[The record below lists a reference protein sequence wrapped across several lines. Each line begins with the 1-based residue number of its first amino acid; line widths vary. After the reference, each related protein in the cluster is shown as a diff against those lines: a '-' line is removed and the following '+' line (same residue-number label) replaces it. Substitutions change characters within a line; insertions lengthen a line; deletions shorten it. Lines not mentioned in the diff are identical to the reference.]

1 MKLLPFLLAVV
12 AVVALV
18 GAACGDD
25 DSENESQTTA
35 RPSDATAATTATTAP
50 AADEMQLPPGA
61 EDMQVEIV
69 SPASGSTVTENS
81 VVLKVEASGFDLACD
96 LAGKPDEEGKGHYHV
111 LIDKALVNMYCSEE
125 VELSMQNLEPGAHT
139 IAVVPALNDHAEVLD
154 NEREVEFDYQ
164 PASPLAAIADVTGL
178 GEPSIKVLEPKAG
191 TTVSGDFDVVI
202 EVSNFNLS
210 CDLLG
215 KRDVAG
221 YGHWHLNLDTTTGPM
236 MGMATMV
243 GMSCEQ
249 TFRMSTAG
257 LTPGSTHSIIPLLTD
272 NQHVPLMPEV
282 SDKVDVI
289 IQ

>member
-1 MKLLPFLLAVV
+1 MKPFILLLSLV
-12 AVVALV
+12 AVVAFV
-18 GAACGDD
+18 AAACGGDD
-25 DSENESQTTA
+25 DESEPTA
-35 RPSDATAATTATTAP
+35 RPSDTAAATTAA

-61 EDMQVEIV
+61 EDMKIEIV
-69 SPASGSTVTENS
+69 SPANGTEVTENS
-81 VVLKVEASGFDLACD
+81 LALQVEATGFDLACD
-96 LAGKPDEEGKGHYHV
+96 LAGKPNQDGKGHYHV
-111 LIDKALVNMYCSEE
+111 LIDKALVNMYCTND
-125 VELSMQNLEPGAHT
+125 VQLSMQNLEPGMHT

-154 NEREVEFDYQ
+154 NETEVEFDYQ
-164 PASPLAAIADVTGL
+164 PTTPLAAIADVTGL
-178 GEPSIKVLEPKAG
+178 GEPSIKVLEPKPGA
-191 TTVSGDFDVVI
+191 TVSGEFDVVI

-215 KRDVAG
+215 KPDVAG

-282 SDKVDVI
+282 SDAVDVI

>member
-1 MKLLPFLLAVV
+1 MKPFIFLLSLV
-12 AVVALV
+12 AVVAFV
-18 GAACGDD
+18 AAACGDD
-25 DSENESQTTA
+25 DDEDSQSTPVPTESSA
-35 RPSDATAATTATTAP
+35 ATTAP

-61 EDMQVEIV
+61 EDMKVEIV
-69 SPASGSTVTENS
+69 SPANGATVAENS
-81 VVLKVEASGFDLACD
+81 VALRVEATGFDLACD
-96 LAGKPDEEGKGHYHV
+96 LAGKPNQDGAGHYHV
-111 LIDKALVNMYCSEE
+111 LIDKALVNMYCTKD
-125 VELSMQNLEPGAHT
+125 VELSMQNLEPGMHT

-154 NEREVEFDYQ
+154 NETEVEFNYQ
-164 PASPLAAIADVTGL
+164 PASPLATIADVTGL
-178 GEPSIKVLEPKAG
+178 GEPSIKVLEPKPGA
-191 TTVSGDFDVVI
+191 TVSGDFDVVI

-243 GMSCEQ
+243 GMSCEK

-257 LTPGSTHSIIPLLTD
+257 LAPGSTHSIIPLLTD

>member
-1 MKLLPFLLAVV
+1 MKPFILLLSLV
-12 AVVALV
+12 AVAAFVA
-18 GAACGDD
+18 AACGGDAD
-25 DSENESQTTA
+25 ESEPTA
-35 RPSDATAATTATTAP
+35 RPSDAPAATTAA

-61 EDMQVEIV
+61 EDMTVEIV
-69 SPASGSTVTENS
+69 SPASGATVTENS
-81 VVLKVEASGFDLACD
+81 VALKVEAAGFDLACD
-96 LAGKPDEEGKGHYHV
+96 LAGKPNQDGKGHYHV
-111 LIDKALVNMYCSEE
+111 LLDKALVNMYCTEDVE
-125 VELSMQNLEPGAHT
+125 VSMQNLEPGMHT

-154 NEREVEFDYQ
+154 NETDVEFDYQ

-178 GEPSIKVLEPKAG
+178 GEPSIKVLEPKPG

-210 CDLLG
+210 CGLLG
-215 KRDVAG
+215 RPDVVG

-257 LTPGSTHSIIPLLTD
+257 LTPGSTHSVIALLTD
-272 NQHVPLMPEV
+272 NQHVPLMPEI
-282 SDKVDVI
+282 SDAVDVI
-289 IQ
+289 VQ

>member
-1 MKLLPFLLAVV
+1 MKPFIFLLSLV
-12 AVVALV
+12 AVVAFV
-18 GAACGDD
+18 AAACGDD
-25 DSENESQTTA
+25 DEDSQSTPLASE
-35 RPSDATAATTATTAP
+35 TAAATTAP

-61 EDMQVEIV
+61 EDMKVEIT
-69 SPASGSTVTENS
+69 SPATGAEVTENS
-81 VVLKVEASGFDLACD
+81 VALQVKATGFDLACD
-96 LAGKPDEEGKGHYHV
+96 LAGKPNQDGTGHYHV
-111 LIDKALVNMYCSEE
+111 LIDRALVNMYCTED
-125 VELSMQNLEPGAHT
+125 VQLSMQNLEPGMHT

-154 NEREVEFDYQ
+154 NETEVEFDYQ

-178 GEPSIKVLEPKAG
+178 GDPSIKVLEPKPGA
-191 TTVSGDFDVVI
+191 TVSGDFDVVI

-257 LTPGSTHSIIPLLTD
+257 LAPGSTHSIIALLTD

-282 SDKVDVI
+282 SDKVDVV

>member
-1 MKLLPFLLAVV
+1 MKPLKFLLPLV
-12 AVVALV
+12 AVAALV
-18 GAACGDD
+18 AAACGDD
-25 DSENESQTTA
+25 DDEGSQSTSPPNETTA
-35 RPSDATAATTATTAP
+35 ATTAP

-61 EDMQVEIV
+61 ENMKVEIM
-69 SPASGSTVTENS
+69 SPADGAEVSENS
-81 VVLKVEASGFDLACD
+81 LALKVEATGFDLACD
-96 LAGKPDEEGKGHYHV
+96 LAGKPNEDGKGHYHV
-111 LIDKALVNMYCSEE
+111 LIDRALVNMYCTDD
-125 VELSMQNLEPGAHT
+125 VELSMQNLEPGTHT

-154 NEREVEFDYQ
+154 NETEVEINYQ
-164 PASPLAAIADVTGL
+164 PASPLAAITDATGL
-178 GEPSIKVLEPKAG
+178 GEPSIKVLEPKPGA
-191 TTVSGDFDVVI
+191 TVSGDFDVVVEI
-202 EVSNFNLS
+202 SNFNLS

-215 KRDVAG
+215 KPNVAG

-243 GMSCEQ
+243 GMSCEK

-272 NQHVPLMPEV
+272 NQHVPLTPEV